1 MVMVCPSEYG
11 GTKAAVA
18 ASRMQATF
26 PNVRFSLMVGIGGG
40 IPNSSLDI
48 RLGDIVVSFPSEQ
61 GPGVIQ
67 YDLGRVT
74 VSEFVRKCTL
84 SKPPGLLLQ
93 AVNDLRS
100 RSGVAKGLAEMLEK
114 APQIEDEE
122 GDLYGQAYPSDLKD
136 TLFRPEY
143 EHIKSDPPCECERE
157 NKEHTDNAITRKKR
171 NHQNPRIHYGNIAS
185 GSAVMKNARERDA
198 LAKRDNVICFEMEA
212 FGLMDDFQ
220 CLVIRGICD
229 YSDSHKNKEWQP
241 YASSVAAAYAKR
253 LLHVVPPEEVA
264 KLKPVRSE

>member
-1 MVMVCPSEYG
+1 
-11 GTKAAVA
+11 
-18 ASRMQATF
+18 MQATF

-40 IPNSSLDI
+40 IPSPPGTDI
-48 RLGDIVVSFPSEQ
+48 RLGDIVVSIPSEQ

-74 VSEFVRKCTL
+74 VNEFVRKGTL
-84 SKPPGLLLQ
+84 SKPPGLLLA

-100 RSGVAKGLAEMLEK
+100 RSGVAKGLSEMLSK
-114 APQIEDEE
+114 AGQIEDEE
-122 GDLYGQAYPSDLKD
+122 GDLHEQNYPTDLVD
-136 TLFRPEY
+136 TLFQPDY
-143 EHIKSDPPCECERE
+143 DHLALGPCDCERKTPE
-157 NKEHTDNAITRKKR
+157 ANGNAITRKKR
-171 NHQNPRIHYGNIAS
+171 SHQNPRIHYGNIAS

-253 LLHVVPPEEVA
+253 LLRVIPPEEVA